1 MAKII
6 KAPVL
11 VLSIVILA
19 LATYILGWSQIF
31 TVEKIIIDSKD
42 KKIVKDVMDKITKQP
57 AVVEIGQPLARVD
70 RREIAT
76 RLREMLWVENIKL
89 ERRLLSGEL
98 HISIIA
104 RDPIGRLIPRDSTNV
119 NSIGFIDQDLENFY
133 LPTEAVARALAAG
146 EWSEMPEISIQ
157 NDSRELRSDIAQL
170 IKTLQGKSLKVER
183 VNAKD
188 QISISTKLVN
198 QGRRLDISWGSVKD
212 LELKIEI
219 MNRLLELKANKS
231 VKNLNLSNPT
241 SPIVSR

>member
-157 NDSRELRSDIAQL
+157 NDSRELRSDISQL

>member
-1 MAKII
+1 
-6 KAPVL
+6 
-11 VLSIVILA
+11 
-19 LATYILGWSQIF
+19 
-31 TVEKIIIDSKD
+31 
-42 KKIVKDVMDKITKQP
+42 
-57 AVVEIGQPLARVD
+57 
-70 RREIAT
+70 
-76 RLREMLWVENIKL
+76 MLWVENIKL

-119 NSIGFIDQDLENFY
+119 ESIGFIDQDLENFY

-170 IKTLQGKSLKVER
+170 IETLQGKSLKVER